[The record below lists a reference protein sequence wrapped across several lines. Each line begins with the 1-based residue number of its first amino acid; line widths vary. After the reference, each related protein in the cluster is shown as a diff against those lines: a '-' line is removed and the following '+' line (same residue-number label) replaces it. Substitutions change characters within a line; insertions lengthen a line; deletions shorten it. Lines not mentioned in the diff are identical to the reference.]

1 MIKVISRNTSFTG
14 EHIRFQHASSTTAC
28 DMTCAVFLPPQIT
41 EGDVPA
47 LLWLSGLTCTD
58 QNFMQKAGAMR
69 LAAELGI
76 ALVAPDTSPRGPK
89 IPDDPE
95 GSYDLG
101 LGAGFY
107 VNATEEPWRAHYQM
121 YDYIV
126 SELPEILSQNFPID
140 TDNMALSGHSMGG
153 HGALTIALKNP
164 SQFQSVSAFA
174 PICAP
179 MDCPWGQKA
188 FQAYLG
194 KDEEEWSKYDTCA
207 LIEAGAPE
215 LPMLIDQGLADEFLD
230 EQLLLDELESA
241 CVQADYQAIIRRH
254 RGYDHSYFFIGTFI
268 DDHLRFHAQH
278 LGR

>member
-1 MIKVISRNTSFTG
+1 MIKVISRNASFAG
-14 EHIRFQHASSTTAC
+14 ELIRLQHSSNMTAC
-28 DMTCAVFLPPQIT
+28 DMTCAVFLPPQIA

-76 ALVAPDTSPRGPK
+76 ALVAPDTSPRGHNV
-89 IPDDPE
+89 PDDPA
-95 GSYDLG
+95 GSFDLG

-107 VNATEEPWRAHYQM
+107 VNATEHPWRSHYQM

-164 SQFQSVSAFA
+164 SR
-174 PICAP
+174 
-179 MDCPWGQKA
+179 WR
-188 FQAYLG
+188 
-194 KDEEEWSKYDTCA
+194 T
-207 LIEAGAPE
+207 
-215 LPMLIDQGLADEFLD
+215 
-230 EQLLLDELESA
+230 
-241 CVQADYQAIIRRH
+241 
-254 RGYDHSYFFIGTFI
+254 
-268 DDHLRFHAQH
+268 
-278 LGR
+278 

>member
-1 MIKVISRNTSFTG
+1 MIKVISRNASFAG
-14 EHIRFQHASSTTAC
+14 EHIRFQHSSNMTAC
-28 DMTCAVFLPPQIT
+28 DMTCAVFLPPQIA

-76 ALVAPDTSPRGPK
+76 ALVAPDTSPRGPNV
-89 IPDDPE
+89 PDDPA
-95 GSYDLG
+95 GSFDLG

-107 VNATEEPWRAHYQM
+107 VNATEHPWRSHYQM

-164 SQFQSVSAFA
+164 SRFQSVSAFA

-194 KDEEEWSKYDTCA
+194 DDEEEWGKYDTCA

-230 EQLLLDELESA
+230 EQLLLDELESV
-241 CVQADYQAIIRRH
+241 CELADYHAIIRRQQ
-254 RGYDHSYFFIGTFI
+254 GYDHSYYFVSTFI

>member
-1 MIKVISRNTSFTG
+1 MIKVISRNASFAG
-14 EHIRFQHASSTTAC
+14 EHIRFQHSSNMTAC
-28 DMTCAVFLPPQIT
+28 DMTCAVFLPPQIA

-76 ALVAPDTSPRGPK
+76 ALVAPDTSPRGHNV
-89 IPDDPE
+89 PDDPA
-95 GSYDLG
+95 GSFDLG

-107 VNATEEPWRAHYQM
+107 VNATEHPWRSHYQM

-164 SQFQSVSAFA
+164 SRFQSVRF
-174 PICAP
+174 
-179 MDCPWGQKA
+179 CPHLCSNGLPVGAKSLSGL
-188 FQAYLG
+188 LG
-194 KDEEEWSKYDTCA
+194 
-207 LIEAGAPE
+207 
-215 LPMLIDQGLADEFLD
+215 
-230 EQLLLDELESA
+230 
-241 CVQADYQAIIRRH
+241 
-254 RGYDHSYFFIGTFI
+254 
-268 DDHLRFHAQH
+268 
-278 LGR
+278 

>member
-1 MIKVISRNTSFTG
+1 MIKVISRNASFAG
-14 EHIRFQHASSTTAC
+14 EHILFQHSSNMTAC
-28 DMTCAVFLPPQIT
+28 DMTCAVFLPPQIA

-76 ALVAPDTSPRGPK
+76 ALVAPDTSPRGPNV
-89 IPDDPE
+89 PDDPA
-95 GSYDLG
+95 GSFDLG

-107 VNATEEPWRAHYQM
+107 VNATEHPWRSHYQM

-140 TDNMALSGHSMGG
+140 TDNMALSGHSIGG

-164 SQFQSVSAFA
+164 SRFQSVSAFA

-179 MDCPWGQKA
+179 MDCPWGKKA

-194 KDEEEWSKYDTCA
+194 RMKRSGVNTTLA
-207 LIEAGAPE
+207 L
-215 LPMLIDQGLADEFLD
+215 
-230 EQLLLDELESA
+230 
-241 CVQADYQAIIRRH
+241 
-254 RGYDHSYFFIGTFI
+254 
-268 DDHLRFHAQH
+268 
-278 LGR
+278 

>member
-1 MIKVISRNTSFTG
+1 MIKIISRHTSFAG
-14 EHIRFQHASSTTAC
+14 EQIRFQHSSSTTAC

-107 VNATEEPWRAHYQM
+107 VNATEEPWRTHYQM

-140 TDNMALSGHSMGG
+140 TDNMAISGHSMGG

-188 FQAYLG
+188 FKAYLG
-194 KDEEEWSKYDTCA
+194 EDEEEWSKYDTCA

-215 LPMLIDQGLADEFLD
+215 LPMLIDQGLADEFLN
-230 EQLLLDELESA
+230 EQLRLDELESA
-241 CVQADYQAIIRRH
+241 CAQADYQSIVRHH
-254 RGYDHSYFFIGTFI
+254 RGYDHSYFFVATFI